1 MSLAKK
7 MLKIGK
13 AEEMEYNVIL
23 NTDKDRVKYIKR
35 VEGVIR
41 TSLEYKEY
49 IRYLKEFIGL
59 DSCVF
64 FQNVTSNS
72 TKGNRSK
79 VHIEIHH
86 EPLTLYDITNTVYQK
101 YMDTGE
107 PINDLVIAEEVM
119 KLHYENKVGLVPVSK
134 TAHEMVHNSS
144 KLFVPLTMCYGEYS
158 KFFEEY
164 EEWIDDSLYEKL
176 QLKQEMTEKI
186 TPETFDAICREFTYL
201 DVEGVEDVK
210 RMTLENALGVA

>member
-1 MSLAKK
+1 
-7 MLKIGK
+7 
-13 AEEMEYNVIL
+13 
-23 NTDKDRVKYIKR
+23 
-35 VEGVIR
+35 
-41 TSLEYKEY
+41 
-49 IRYLKEFIGL
+49 
-59 DSCVF
+59 
-64 FQNVTSNS
+64 
-72 TKGNRSK
+72 
-79 VHIEIHH
+79 
-86 EPLTLYDITNTVYQK
+86 
-101 YMDTGE
+101 
-107 PINDLVIAEEVM
+107 
-119 KLHYENKVGLVPVSK
+119 
-134 TAHEMVHNSS
+134 MVHNSS